1 MMSPDRDSHDS
12 PVTARDE
19 RAPGPRV
26 SVVVPL
32 YQKERY
38 VGRTVAS
45 VLAQTFTDFELV
57 VLDNACTDRS
67 ADVVRGFAD
76 PRLRLEHN
84 AETVPVTENFQRAV
98 GHARAPLVKVLNAD
112 DMLAPTVLAEQV
124 AVMDADPTLALV
136 SCRHDLV
143 DDDDRVIAR
152 SRALRSADLLGRRD
166 ATTVLRRIVR
176 HRGSPLGV
184 PGDML
189 FRRTAFEAVGGFPD
203 NGYALDVGLA
213 ARLVTQGGFFG
224 MPESLSRFRLA
235 SGSISS
241 SAQRRNVAL
250 QHRFLRELRHEHADV
265 VRRRDVAVGLA
276 REPVTWLRQRI
287 MMAAS
292 TDPSSRRHRVAAR
305 WLRPVSRNPWSRA
318 ERGEH
323 ADRTHR
329 GDAHLRT
336 AAPTV
341 VAARS
346 PRAWRTRSR
355 GGS

>member
-1 MMSPDRDSHDS
+1 MRADDGTVSP
-12 PVTARDE
+12 E
-19 RAPGPRV
+19 RATHAPALTVRDPAGPAPVPRV

-38 VGRTVAS
+38 IGRTVAS

-57 VLDNACTDRS
+57 VLDNACTDGS
-67 ADVVRGFAD
+67 AEVVRGFAD
-76 PRLRLEHN
+76 PRVRLVRN
-84 AETVPVTENFQRAV
+84 PETVPVTENFQLAV
-98 GHARAPLVKVLNAD
+98 GHARASLVKVLNAD
-112 DMLAPTVLAEQV
+112 DLLAPTVLAEQV

-152 SRALRSADLLGRRD
+152 GRALRSNDLLGKRD

-176 HRGSPLGV
+176 HRGSPIGV
-184 PGDML
+184 PGNML
-189 FRRTAFEAVGGFPD
+189 FRRDAFDAVGGFPD

-235 SGSISS
+235 SGSITSS
-241 SAQRRNVAL
+241 SRRRNMAL
-250 QHRFLRELRHEHADV
+250 QHRFLRELRAQHADV

-287 MMAAS
+287 MMVAS
-292 TDPSSRRHRVAAR
+292 TDPTSLRHRAAATLLAPRRGLRSRRQDRGVANTTM
-305 WLRPVSRNPWSRA
+305 LSR
-318 ERGEH
+318 
-323 ADRTHR
+323 
-329 GDAHLRT
+329 
-336 AAPTV
+336 
-341 VAARS
+341 
-346 PRAWRTRSR
+346 
-355 GGS
+355 

>member
-1 MMSPDRDSHDS
+1 MVSP
-12 PVTARDE
+12 E
-19 RAPGPRV
+19 RASHAPTVTVRHASGEVPAPRV

-67 ADVVRGFAD
+67 AEVVRGFSD
-76 PRLRLEHN
+76 PRLRVERN
-84 AETVPVTENFQRAV
+84 TETVPVTENFQRAV
-98 GHARAPLVKVLNAD
+98 GHARAPLIKVLNAD
-112 DMLAPTVLAEQV
+112 DLLAPTVLAEQV

-152 SRALRSADLLGRRD
+152 GRALRSNDLLGRRD

-176 HRGSPLGV
+176 HRGSPIGV
-184 PGDML
+184 PGNML
-189 FRRTAFEAVGGFPD
+189 FRRSAFDAVGGFPD

-213 ARLVTQGGFFG
+213 ARLVTAGGFFG
-224 MPESLSRFRLA
+224 MPESLSGFRLA
-235 SGSISS
+235 SGSITSS
-241 SAQRRNVAL
+241 SRRRNMAL
-250 QHRFLRELRHEHADV
+250 QHRFLRELRREHADV

-287 MMAAS
+287 MMIAS
-292 TDPSSRRHRVAAR
+292 TDPASRRHRVAAALLAPR
-305 WLRPVSRNPWSRA
+305 HRQA
-318 ERGEH
+318 ER
-323 ADRTHR
+323 DQR
-329 GDAHLRT
+329 G
-336 AAPTV
+336 
-341 VAARS
+341 VAN
-346 PRAWRTRSR
+346 TTMLSR
-355 GGS
+355 